1 MSRFAAS
8 IVRSKGDTVNEYIP
22 VLIMFGIAAVVA
34 ASMTG
39 LAELLGP
46 KLSFREKMEPFEC
59 GENQIDS
66 PHQRF
71 SVRFFLVALL
81 FIIFDIEAVFLFP
94 WAVIF
99 QQLGLFGFVEMVVF
113 IFILA
118 AGLAYVWKK
127 GALEWE

>member
-1 MSRFAAS
+1 M
-8 IVRSKGDTVNEYIP
+8 NEYIP
-22 VLIMFGIAAVVA
+22 VLIMFVIAAGIAGA
-34 ASMTG
+34 MTG

-46 KLSFREKMEPFEC
+46 KLTFREKQEPFEC

-71 SVRFFLVALL
+71 SIRFYLVALL
-81 FIIFDIEAVFLFP
+81 FIVFDIEAVFLFP
-94 WAVIF
+94 WSVIF
-99 QQLGLFGFVEMVVF
+99 QQLGLFGFAEMVVF

-118 AGLAYVWKK
+118 TGLVYVWKK